1 MGLYAGTSANN
12 LNILAP
18 GTTAQR
24 PASAISGM
32 LRFNTDTKNLEGYT
46 NNSWNKI
53 NNSLVTAGLIF
64 HVDFSDILC
73 YPGSGTAISNL
84 VVGGVTGTL
93 VNGATFS
100 STAGGCIVLD
110 GSNDYI
116 SFGTTGLATP
126 STSVEVWFQ
135 TPVNY
140 TGGSPYIIAMDNYD
154 NPENRISINAMR
166 TQFAIWDD
174 GGYRMSGTGT
184 GTAFATNTWIHAM
197 FTVTNGSQFGYQNA
211 VQVNSGTGS
220 YTGSSNNN
228 LYEFTAGTYNRP
240 GAGYGGYFQG
250 SIAQIRV
257 YNRALTVAEV
267 SQNFNSQRS
276 KFGV

>member
-1 MGLYAGTSANN
+1 MALYAGTSTNN
-12 LNILAP
+12 LSIVAP
-18 GTTAQR
+18 GNTSSR
-24 PASAISGM
+24 PVNPSSGTI
-32 LRFNTDTKNLEGYT
+32 RFNTDNKILEGY
-46 NNSWNKI
+46 NNTWNSI
-53 NNSLVTAGLIF
+53 PTPVVTAGLLF
-64 HVDFSDILC
+64 HVDFSNILC

-84 VVGGVTGTL
+84 VAGGVTGTL
-93 VNGATFS
+93 INGATFS

-116 SFGTTGLATP
+116 SFGTTGLAP
-126 STSVEVWFQ
+126 ASTTIEVWFQ
-135 TPVNY
+135 ASATY
-140 TGGSPYIIAMDNYD
+140 TGASPYIIAMDNND
-154 NPENRISINAMR
+154 NPENRIFIQEMKTSFR
-166 TQFAIWDD
+166 VYDD
-174 GGYRMSGTGT
+174 GAYKISAVGASTPT
-184 GTAFATNTWIHAM
+184 FSTNTWVHAM
-197 FTVTNGSQFGYQNA
+197 LTITNGSQLGYQNA
-211 VQVNSGTGS
+211 VQVISATGS

-257 YNRALTVAEV
+257 YNRVLTATEI